1 MCWLW
6 PQFSH
11 WSLSDWLEKTNIAKF
26 TEAVFAT
33 KKFPTWRISDH
44 EMYEELSKTPPKT
57 YRDACLAIYSLYAWK
72 NKPGALFWGDKNNF
86 YTAHTEL
93 LGTLFPQGRFIHLV
107 RDPRDVIC
115 SYRDMAVLES
125 SSIYKPILSTDAQTV
140 ADEWVK
146 NNENVT
152 KVLKINKSI
161 SSYLLRYEDLVTDP
175 EKNARNLCAWLG
187 LDFSPEMLSFH
198 ELNQK
203 NQLEPIETMDWKKK
217 TLQKIS
223 TEQCERFRKELN
235 SDEIAF
241 IEERASALM
250 KQFRYLPV

>member
-1 MCWLW
+1 
-6 PQFSH
+6 
-11 WSLSDWLEKTNIAKF
+11 
-26 TEAVFAT
+26 
-33 KKFPTWRISDH
+33 
-44 EMYEELSKTPPKT
+44 
-57 YRDACLAIYSLYAWK
+57 
-72 NKPGALFWGDKNNF
+72 
-86 YTAHTEL
+86 
-93 LGTLFPQGRFIHLV
+93 
-107 RDPRDVIC
+107 
-115 SYRDMAVLES
+115 MAVLES

-152 KVLKINKSI
+152 KVLNINTSI
-161 SSYLLRYEDLVTDP
+161 SSCLLRYEDLVTDP

-250 KQFRYLPV
+250 KQFGYLPV